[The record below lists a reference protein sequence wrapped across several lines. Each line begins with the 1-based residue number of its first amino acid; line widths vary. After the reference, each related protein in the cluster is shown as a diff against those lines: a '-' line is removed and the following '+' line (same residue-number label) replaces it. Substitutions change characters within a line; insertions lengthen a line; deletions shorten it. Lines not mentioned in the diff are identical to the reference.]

1 MEFEF
6 VEEIGE
12 TTLKEE
18 GIVLPDIPQGTETVL
33 DEQDASQKSDTI
45 DEDTPSTT
53 DTAEEENTPST
64 TDTAEEQNQAAIEY
78 YYGSEDNVL
87 DFMAE
92 AERHSDTPPEPDIDD
107 STQDEQEI
115 TNFEDLD
122 STNEMCE

>member
-6 VEEIGE
+6 VEEIGK

-18 GIVLPDIPQGTETVL
+18 GIVLPDIPQETETVL
-33 DEQDASQKSDTI
+33 DEQDASQRSDTI
-45 DEDTPSTT
+45 DED
-53 DTAEEENTPST
+53 TPST

-78 YYGSEDNVL
+78 YHGSEDNVL

-115 TNFEDLD
+115 NNFEDLD